1 MDNVVEKLHSLLFS
15 TLINNCPVMSGN
27 MRSSIRQGT
36 PGEIVIEAPY
46 YDIPHWRRT
55 REIVHVLTKIVSK
68 RYTTVREVQLHYAND
83 VNEYGA
89 FHSGNDSRHWVNRAI
104 IEAVQPIASEL
115 GAEIVNELPL
125 Y

>member
-27 MRSSIRQGT
+27 MRNSIRQGM

-46 YDIPHWRRT
+46 YDIPHWERT
-55 REIVHVLTKIVSK
+55 REIVYVLTEIVSK
-68 RYTTVREVQLHYAND
+68 RYATVVQLHYAND

-89 FHSGNDSRHWVNRAI
+89 FYSGNESRHWVNRAI